1 MAAVKKVAK
10 KAAPKKPAAKAPA
23 SEVLAAE
30 LGPAAAVWDAVIA
43 AVQAVV
49 SCELDWR
56 PAKKL
61 PFGTYAVLHKKDRN
75 LVYLLPQPGAVEVR
89 VMLGERAFGLA
100 MAARLPARIKKLAAE
115 AKVYPE
121 GHYIQIAPATAAD
134 LPGIVKLLECKLE
147 RFPKSGSRFS
157 DRKRDHQKSAP
168 KE

>member
-10 KAAPKKPAAKAPA
+10 KSSPKKKPATAKAPDPA
-23 SEVLAAE
+23 VLAAE

-49 SCELDWR
+49 PCDLDWR
-56 PAKKL
+56 PAHKL
-61 PFGTYAVLHKKDRN
+61 PFGVYAVLCKKDRN
-75 LVYLLPQPGAVEVR
+75 LVYLMPQPGAVEVR

-100 MAARLPARIKKLAAE
+100 MAAKLPARIKKLAGE

-134 LPGIVKLLECKLE
+134 VPGIVKLVECKLV
-147 RFPKSGSRFS
+147 PK
-157 DRKRDHQKSAP
+157 
-168 KE
+168 